1 MKKWVTQEKAS
12 YTFKNWSQ
20 LEKYVSLGKKGHLVK
35 WVTLEKVGR
44 TRPRDVTLVEEGQT
58 WTNGSHL

>member
-1 MKKWVTQEKAS
+1 MS
-12 YTFKNWSQ
+12 H
-20 LEKYVSLGKKGHLVK
+20 LEKKGHLVK